1 MSPHPRMRGRLRAAA
16 ARIATDLRLEDSA
29 LSIPQFDDVNR
40 DPSANCGPRCAR
52 AALAEHPPAAN
63 VVGALASG
71 ASLIGAS
78 VGVAALL
85 GWSFDAAALKSI
97 FPGLAAMKANTALA
111 FVLASVSLGLKARAR
126 APRAADLCALA
137 AALIG
142 LLTLFE
148 YASGRDLGIDQFL
161 FIDRAASAQ

>member
-52 AALAEHPPAAN
+52 A
-63 VVGALASG
+63 SG

-111 FVLASVSLGLKARAR
+111 FVLA
-126 APRAADLCALA
+126 
-137 AALIG
+137 
-142 LLTLFE
+142 
-148 YASGRDLGIDQFL
+148 
-161 FIDRAASAQ
+161 